1 MKTTGRPTIFC
12 FTGKSAVFFMGV
24 ILLLSTI
31 FSGCKTME
39 AMTNIGASIGV
50 ATGTITES
58 QAESISK
65 SAKVVAKTFEDFTP
79 EQEYYIGRTIA
90 AVILNKYRPHNDK
103 KADDY
108 INLLGQT
115 LAKASDM
122 PETFGGYHFL
132 IQDSDEINALA
143 APGGLIFITRGMLN
157 LCRTEDAVAAVLAH
171 EIGHVQAKHGLQAI
185 KKSRVTSAITTLGV
199 EGAKSFGGKELAG
212 LTKTFENSIAD
223 ITATLV
229 NNGYSRSFER
239 QADKAAVTIL
249 VRMGYDPNG
258 LVDMLKV
265 MSKNLKPGGHDFAKT
280 HPSPLSRIADIQ
292 KIIGVYA
299 TVNRPVAR
307 QQRFIAALGG
317 I

>member
-1 MKTTGRPTIFC
+1 MKGTDGQKLHFLV
-12 FTGKSAVFFMGV
+12 GNSAVFFMGV
-24 ILLLSTI
+24 ILLFSMVI
-31 FSGCKTME
+31 SGCKSME
-39 AMTNIGASIGV
+39 AVTNIGTSIGV
-50 ATGTITES
+50 ATGRITES

-65 SAKVVAKTFEDFTP
+65 SAKAVAKTFKDFTP

-90 AVILNKYRPHNDK
+90 AVILNKYRPYSDQ
-103 KADDY
+103 KANDY

-143 APGGLIFITRGMLN
+143 APGGLIFITRGILK
-157 LCRTEDAVAAVLAH
+157 LCKTEDAVAAVLAH

-199 EGAKSFGGKELAG
+199 EGAKSFGGEELAG

-229 NNGYSRSFER
+229 NNGYSRNFER
-239 QADKAAVTIL
+239 QADQAAVTIL
-249 VRMGYDPNG
+249 QRVGYDPNG
-258 LVDMLKV
+258 LVAMLQV
-265 MSKNLKPGGHDFAKT
+265 MGENLKPGGHDFAKT
-280 HPSPLSRIADIQ
+280 HPSPQSRIVDIQ
-292 KIIGVYA
+292 KIIGTYA
-299 TVNRPVAR
+299 TVNKPDTR
-307 QQRFIAALGG
+307 QQRFLAALGG